1 MLHFNFQAAAI
12 SEKIL
17 EKLQYVLN
25 TDDSNCKQYCILSEV
40 QNFNKTF
47 ESPDSP
53 VLSTLTSAADMRR
66 EKSLGLMSQKF
77 LMLFLISPVSICMS
91 METH

>member
-1 MLHFNFQAAAI
+1 MLCVNFQAAAI
-12 SEKIL
+12 TEKIS

-25 TDDSNCKQYCILSEV
+25 ADDGNCKQSCILSEV

-53 VLSTLTSAADMRR
+53 VLSILTSPADMRR

-77 LMLFLISPVSICMS
+77 LMLFLVSPVSIYIS
-91 METH
+91 LKNH